1 MIYRVEYTSKAL
13 KQLKKMD
20 RQTAAFIIS
29 YIEKKLVNCTD
40 PRRFGK
46 SLQCNLKNK
55 WRYRVGNYR
64 ILAKIKDDRI
74 IIVILEVG
82 HSRSIYLEKELLSE
96 LKK

>member
-1 MIYRVEYTSKAL
+1 MTFSVEYTPKAL
-13 KQLKKMD
+13 KQLKKLD

-40 PRRFGK
+40 PRRCGK
-46 SLQCNLKNK
+46 SLQGNLKDK

-64 ILAKIKDDRI
+64 ILAKIEDDRI

-82 HSRSIYLEKELLSE
+82 H
-96 LKK
+96 